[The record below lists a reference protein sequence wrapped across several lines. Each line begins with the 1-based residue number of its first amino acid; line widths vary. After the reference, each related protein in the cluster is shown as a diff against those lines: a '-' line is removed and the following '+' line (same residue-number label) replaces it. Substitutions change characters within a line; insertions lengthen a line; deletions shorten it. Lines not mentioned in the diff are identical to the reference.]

1 MKAICIVL
9 ISLAATGLTV
19 LAKDKSE
26 GEEVKKPAIDKA
38 AVKKPDGEK
47 KPGEKKPDVGNKVTV
62 KKPNLDQKPAAKK
75 PDASGKVIKKPT
87 ADKKPG
93 ARTAG
98 SEFAEI
104 RNRCD
109 EDKNGTISLDEFKT
123 HQPAGKD
130 PASVVTWFHE
140 HDKDSDG
147 QLSKSDFAPP
157 PTKK

>member
-1 MKAICIVL
+1 MKAIYIVL

-19 LAKDKSE
+19 RAKDKSAP
-26 GEEVKKPAIDKA
+26 EEVKKTAVDET
-38 AVKKPDGEK
+38 AVKKPDGVK
-47 KPGEKKPDVGNKVTV
+47 KPGEKKPDGGGKVIA
-62 KKPNLDQKPAAKK
+62 KKPNGDQKPAAKK
-75 PDASGKVIKKPT
+75 PDASGKVGKKPT

-93 ARTAG
+93 SQAAG

-109 EDKNGTISLDEFKT
+109 EDKNGTISLNEFKT

-157 PTKK
+157 PSKK